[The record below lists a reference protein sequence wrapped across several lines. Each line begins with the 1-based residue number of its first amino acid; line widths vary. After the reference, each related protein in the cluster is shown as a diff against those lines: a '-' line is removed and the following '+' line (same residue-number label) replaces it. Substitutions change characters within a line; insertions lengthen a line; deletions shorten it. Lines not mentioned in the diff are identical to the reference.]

1 MNRVLTS
8 LLSVSFPA
16 GIMAALTAVMLISCS
31 RQKDTEF
38 FTGRVNFPVEPNLG
52 VKEAMAARL
61 IPHPRQLEWQ
71 KLEMTAFI
79 HFTINTFTDLE

>member
-1 MNRVLTS
+1 MNRILKG
-8 LLSVSFPA
+8 LLSRSFS
-16 GIMAALTAVMLISCS
+16 AAILTVLIALVLFSCS
-31 RQKDTEF
+31 GKRETEF
-38 FTGRVNFPVEPNLG
+38 FTGRVNFSVQPNLG

-79 HFTINTFTDLE
+79 HFTMNTFTAM